1 MLEVKYLYELT
12 CVAGV
17 ASGVKAS
24 KYIGKPMYF
33 RCGYYCNIL
42 FELLYGDQHRIQ
54 RSKIFKV
61 VPVRGGI

>member
-12 CVAGV
+12 YGAGG
-17 ASGVKAS
+17 STTFKAS
-24 KYIGKPMYF
+24 KYIGNPMYF
-33 RCGYYCNIL
+33 RCDYYRNLL

-61 VPVRGGI
+61 VPMRGEA